1 MNNLDEHIRN
11 ALSPDDATMIG
22 DPDDGL
28 RIDQLMLS
36 TLKTRNWFITGV
48 AFVYTFVFLGLAIWC
63 AVRFFG
69 TDVTKEQLAWGFGFT
84 VCTLGVS
91 MLKMWFWM
99 EMQRIAIT
107 REVKK
112 VELLTA
118 RMLQELNKHSS
129 AD

>member
-1 MNNLDEHIRN
+1 MKDLDDQIRK
-11 ALSPDDATMIG
+11 ALNHDENELIG
-22 DPDDGL
+22 EPEDGL

-36 TLKTRNWFITGV
+36 TFKSRNKFITV
-48 AFVYTFVFLGLAIWC
+48 IAFIYTFVFMGLAIWC
-63 AVRFFG
+63 AIRFFN
-69 TDVTKEQLAWGFGFT
+69 TDVTKELLTWGFGFT
-84 VCTLGVS
+84 ICMIAVS

-118 RMLQELNKHSS
+118 RMLQGSHYDS
-129 AD
+129 

>member
-1 MNNLDEHIRN
+1 MKDLDDQIRK
-11 ALSPDDATMIG
+11 ALNHDENELIG
-22 DPDDGL
+22 EPEDGL

-36 TLKTRNWFITGV
+36 TFKSRNKFITV
-48 AFVYTFVFLGLAIWC
+48 IAFIYTFVFMGLAIWC
-63 AVRFFG
+63 AIRFFN
-69 TDVTKEQLAWGFGFT
+69 TDVTKELLTWGFGFT
-84 VCTLGVS
+84 ICMMAVS

-118 RMLQELNKHSS
+118 RMLQGSHYDS
-129 AD
+129 